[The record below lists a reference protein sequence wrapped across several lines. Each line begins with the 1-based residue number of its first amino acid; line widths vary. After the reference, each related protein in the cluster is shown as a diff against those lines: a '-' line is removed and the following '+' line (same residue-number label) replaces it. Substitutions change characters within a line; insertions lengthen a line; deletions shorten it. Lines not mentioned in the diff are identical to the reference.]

1 VIPAVHE
8 NPMLAN
14 AKHYKSSHKWY
25 IFENHDATVDLT
37 DEQWIVI
44 SPLIPDPPKRPD
56 SKGRPWKDS
65 RRDIMNGVLYG
76 YYVLEHLGMSCQEKG
91 TLHFK
96 YVIVDFSNGFIPGY
110 LKRYFKRYQL
120 TYASAEDWIYQ
131 NVT

>member
-1 VIPAVHE
+1 VIPAVKE

-25 IFENHDATVDLT
+25 VFENHGATMDLT

-44 SPLIPDPPKRPD
+44 YPLIPDPPQRPD
-56 SKGRPWKDS
+56 GKSRPWKDS

-76 YYVLEHLGMSCQEKG
+76 YYVQEHLGMSCQEKG

-96 YVIVDFSNGFIPGY
+96 YVIVDFSSGFIPGY
-110 LKRYFKRYQL
+110 LKRFFKRYQL
-120 TYASAEDWIYQ
+120 TCVSAAGLICL